1 MALTAPGLNLFD
13 WMAYHRRDRPM
24 KDEGSREMVLQ
35 TTVALLSLGLAVMS
49 LLLMGRW
56 V

>member
-1 MALTAPGLNLFD
+1 
-13 WMAYHRRDRPM
+13 M
-24 KDEGSREMVLQ
+24 KDESTKEMVLQ
-35 TTVALLSLGLAVMS
+35 TTVALLSLGLTVMS

>member
-1 MALTAPGLNLFD
+1 MAPPPPGLISLD
-13 WMAYHRRDRPM
+13 WLNHRRDRPM
-24 KDEGSREMVLQ
+24 KNDGTKEMVFQ

-49 LLLMGRW
+49 FLLMGRW

>member
-1 MALTAPGLNLFD
+1 
-13 WMAYHRRDRPM
+13 M
-24 KDEGSREMVLQ
+24 KDEGSSEMLVQ

>member
-1 MALTAPGLNLFD
+1 
-13 WMAYHRRDRPM
+13 M
-24 KDEGSREMVLQ
+24 KDAGTREMVLQ

-49 LLLMGRW
+49 FLLLGRW

>member
-1 MALTAPGLNLFD
+1 
-13 WMAYHRRDRPM
+13 M
-24 KDEGSREMVLQ
+24 KDEGTREMVLQ

-49 LLLMGRW
+49 FLLMGRW

>member
-1 MALTAPGLNLFD
+1 
-13 WMAYHRRDRPM
+13 M
-24 KDEGSREMVLQ
+24 KNEGSSEMVLQ
-35 TTVALLSLGLAVMS
+35 ATVALLSLGLAVMS

>member
-1 MALTAPGLNLFD
+1 
-13 WMAYHRRDRPM
+13 M
-24 KDEGSREMVLQ
+24 KEEGTSEMILQ

-49 LLLMGRW
+49 FLLMGRW

>member
-1 MALTAPGLNLFD
+1 
-13 WMAYHRRDRPM
+13 M
-24 KDEGSREMVLQ
+24 KNEGSKEMVLQ

>member
-1 MALTAPGLNLFD
+1 
-13 WMAYHRRDRPM
+13 M
-24 KDEGSREMVLQ
+24 KNDGTSEMVLQ

-49 LLLMGRW
+49 FLLMGRW

>member
-1 MALTAPGLNLFD
+1 
-13 WMAYHRRDRPM
+13 M
-24 KDEGSREMVLQ
+24 KNESTRQMVLQ

-49 LLLMGRW
+49 FMLMGRW